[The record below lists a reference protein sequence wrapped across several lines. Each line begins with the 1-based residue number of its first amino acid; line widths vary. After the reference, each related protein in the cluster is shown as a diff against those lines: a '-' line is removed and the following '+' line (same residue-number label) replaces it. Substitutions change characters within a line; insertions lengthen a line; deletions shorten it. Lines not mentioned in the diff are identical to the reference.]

1 MSNYS
6 TENLRT
12 VALVGHG
19 SCGKTTLIEAMLYRS
34 GMISELG
41 TVEKGNTMCDNDAL
55 EKEVQHSIRLA
66 VAHIDTAMPDLTPVR
81 IHVIDTP
88 GYADYLGQDLSAL
101 DAVSSVAAVID
112 ATKGPE
118 LLTLR
123 MMEAAKERH
132 LCRMIVVNKFDAPDV
147 DLEALLEELRRV
159 WGDGVLP
166 INLPT
171 KNRTRVIDC
180 FDRDTG
186 ESDIM
191 SVEDVH
197 RAFIEKI
204 IEQDDA
210 MLEKYLEEGNVDPRL
225 LHPLVTK
232 ALREGH
238 VIPVCFTSGK
248 NLIGIRDFMK
258 VIIRHLPS
266 PAEAN
271 EPLFL
276 NADGT
281 PYKTTPDRSLP
292 VVAQVFKIVNDPY
305 IGKIGIFRV
314 HQGTITK
321 DSVLYVDDGKKA
333 VKAAHPLILQGKN
346 TSETESLCPGD
357 IGALAKIDEMRYGS
371 VLHGD
376 PALSGVHMRPIRFP
390 KPMFG
395 LAVRPARRGDESRMS
410 EVLAKRLSEDPT
422 MEVDHDTVLNETV
435 IRGLTEMHV
444 RSILARMKTNFKL
457 EVETSTPSIPYRET
471 ISAKAEGH
479 ARHKKQT
486 GGAGQFGEVYL
497 RVEPLP
503 RGEGFEFVDQVK
515 GGAIPY
521 NLIPAVEKGVR
532 EVLATGYV
540 AGYPM
545 QDLRVIVYDGKSH
558 PVDSKEVAFVSAGRK
573 AFLDALSKAKPQ
585 VLEPIVRITVTTPEA
600 YMGDIAGDLASR
612 RGQVSNTESL
622 PGGLMEVEGL
632 VPLAELDGYATR
644 LHAMTQG
651 TGAWSM
657 DLEDYQPTPMQKQQ
671 ELAAK
676 FQRQDEDD

>member
-410 EVLAKRLSEDPT
+410 EVLAKMLSEDPT

-457 EVETSTPSIPYRET
+457 EVETSTPSIPYREA

>member
-34 GMISELG
+34 GMIPELG
-41 TVEKGNTMCDNDAL
+41 SVERGSTMCDNDPL
-55 EKEVQHSIRLA
+55 EKQVQHSIRLA
-66 VAHIDTAMPDLTPVR
+66 VAHIDTAMADLTPIR
-81 IHVIDTP
+81 IHVLDTP

-101 DAVSSVAAVID
+101 DAVKSVAAVID

-118 LLTLR
+118 LLTIR
-123 MMEAAKERH
+123 MMKAAAERR
-132 LCRMIVVNKFDAPDV
+132 LCRMIVVNKVDAPDV
-147 DLEALLEELRRV
+147 DLEALLEQLRET
-159 WGDGVLP
+159 WGPGVLP

-180 FDRDTG
+180 FDRDEG

-191 SVEDVH
+191 SVEEVH
-197 RAFIEKI
+197 RAFIERI
-204 IEQDDA
+204 VEEDDE
-210 MLEKYLEEGNVDPRL
+210 MLEKYLEEGSVDPRL

-238 VIPVCFTSGK
+238 VIPVCFTSAK

-271 EPLFL
+271 EALFL

-281 PYKTTPDRSLP
+281 PFKTVPDKNLP
-292 VVAQVFKIVNDPY
+292 LIAQVFKIVNDPY
-305 IGKIGIFRV
+305 IGKIGVFRV
-314 HQGTITK
+314 HQGMLAK
-321 DSVLYVDDGKKA
+321 DAVFYVDDGKKS

-346 TSETESLCPGD
+346 TAETDSLCPGD
-357 IGALAKIDEMRYGS
+357 IGALAKIDELRYGS
-371 VLHGD
+371 IIHSAADL
-376 PALSGVHMRPIRFP
+376 AGVHMRPISFP
-390 KPMFG
+390 KPMYG
-395 LAVRPARRGDESRMS
+395 LAVKPARRGDEGRMS
-410 EVLAKRLSEDPT
+410 EVLAKMQSEDPT
-422 MEVDHDTVLNETV
+422 LSVEHDSVLNETV
-435 IRGLTEMHV
+435 IRGLTDMHL
-444 RSILARMKTNFKL
+444 RSVLERMKVSFKL
-457 EVETSTPSIPYRET
+457 EVETAAPSIPYRET
-471 ISAKAEGH
+471 ISAGAEGH

-503 RGEGFEFVDQVK
+503 RGAGFEFVDQVK
-515 GGAIPY
+515 GGVIPF

-532 EVLATGYV
+532 EVLDSGYV
-540 AGYPM
+540 AGYPI

-558 PVDSKEVAFVSAGRK
+558 PVDSKEVAFVAAGRK
-573 AFLDALSKAKPQ
+573 AFLDALANAKPQ
-585 VLEPIVRITVTTPEA
+585 VLEPIVRVEITAPES
-600 YMGDIAGDLASR
+600 YMGDIAGDLAGR

-622 PGGLMEVEGL
+622 PGGIMEITGI
-632 VPLAELDGYATR
+632 VPLAELEDYATR
-644 LHAMTQG
+644 LHAVTQG
-651 TGAWSM
+651 TGSWSM
-657 DLEDYQPTPMQKQQ
+657 ELDSYQPIPAQKQA
-671 ELAAK
+671 ELASK
-676 FQRQDEDD
+676 FLRKDEDD

>member
-147 DLEALLEELRRV
+147 DLEALLEVLRRV

-410 EVLAKRLSEDPT
+410 EVLAKMLSEDPT

-457 EVETSTPSIPYRET
+457 EVENSTPSIPYRET

-521 NLIPAVEKGVR
+521 NPIPAVEKGVR